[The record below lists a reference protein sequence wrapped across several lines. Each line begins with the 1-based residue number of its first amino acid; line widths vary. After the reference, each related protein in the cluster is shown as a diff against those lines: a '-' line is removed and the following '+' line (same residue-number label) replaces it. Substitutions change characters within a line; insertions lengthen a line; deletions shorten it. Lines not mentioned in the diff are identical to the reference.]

1 MKQISEKKSGG
12 GDPLQFNQLVR
23 WVNTKEDHCSK
34 LITRMSEYGLCQR
47 CKHFSDPTSPFK
59 DETEYLQ
66 AITAHHLV
74 MVAAM
79 KVRKREKPPRGASR
93 SRPERTDSQDPPQCK
108 QNVDEGFAD
117 KLDHAIGD
125 MAKMYTKVSRRRR
138 RASRAGRTDIET
150 PPARRGRSE
159 PHAPSCEIT
168 RPKGPRRP
176 PPGALRPAA
185 PQRTA
190 RVFYSV
196 LFCSAAF
203 LFKIEDETPHRTARG
218 AAAQPPPP
226 RPRPSGSQRPAR
238 NRGGATTPRT
248 AGGAGAGMNAADL
261 AALDG
266 QGGGGPGW
274 GGAPDGDEGW
284 DDDAEALAALAEAE
298 RGGAPPAP
306 RPRAAPAAV
315 KTEAEAEAE
324 AEAEW
329 DDAAFAAL
337 EAAER
342 GARRGAAPRAGTHPL
357 PRPPAAP
364 KVTDA
369 YQRLRDLA
377 REAPARNA
385 PPPPPP
391 RAQPGGIFRW
401 DMDRT
406 PPLRPAPRPPPP
418 PRPSPGIRTP
428 RGP

>member
-79 KVRKREKPPRGASR
+79 KVRKREKPTRER

-138 RASRAGRTDIET
+138 RASRAGRTDVET

-176 PPGALRPAA
+176 PPGPSGRPRRSG
-185 PQRTA
+185 QRA
-190 RVFYSV
+190 FSSPFCSV
-196 LFCSAAF
+196 LPLLS
-203 LFKIEDETPHRTARG
+203 
-218 AAAQPPPP
+218 
-226 RPRPSGSQRPAR
+226 
-238 NRGGATTPRT
+238 NRR
-248 AGGAGAGMNAADL
+248 
-261 AALDG
+261 
-266 QGGGGPGW
+266 
-274 GGAPDGDEGW
+274 
-284 DDDAEALAALAEAE
+284 
-298 RGGAPPAP
+298 
-306 RPRAAPAAV
+306 
-315 KTEAEAEAE
+315 
-324 AEAEW
+324 
-329 DDAAFAAL
+329 
-337 EAAER
+337 
-342 GARRGAAPRAGTHPL
+342 
-357 PRPPAAP
+357 
-364 KVTDA
+364 
-369 YQRLRDLA
+369 
-377 REAPARNA
+377 
-385 PPPPPP
+385 
-391 RAQPGGIFRW
+391 
-401 DMDRT
+401 
-406 PPLRPAPRPPPP
+406 
-418 PRPSPGIRTP
+418 
-428 RGP
+428 